1 MNIKKFYIC
10 DIALFLLS
18 IGFIKLYDAFL
29 YEYIDFWVESLA
41 YILIVAS
48 IVIGVGASIAFVI
61 QKLCK
66 KKIDLHKSFKYT
78 FIVISI
84 LSGIAGALFCAYA
97 IFVLVDGWDA
107 LGCIVVGIFGLGIS
121 GISIAV
127 LVIYHIARKFIANY
141 EIVFDNE
148 NERSNEDDVKGD
160 TE

>member
-10 DIALFLLS
+10 DVALFLFS

-41 YILIVAS
+41 YILIVTS
-48 IVIGVGASIAFVI
+48 VIIGVGASIAFII

-78 FIVISI
+78 FIVIAI
-84 LSGIAGALFCAYA
+84 LSGLAGALFCAYA
-97 IFVLVDGWDA
+97 IFILKGGWDA
-107 LGCIVVGIFGLGIS
+107 LGCIIVGIIGLGIS
-121 GISIAV
+121 GIAIVV
-127 LVIYHIARKFIANY
+127 LVTYYIARKFIANY

>member
-29 YEYIDFWVESLA
+29 YEYMDFWFEGLA
-41 YILIVAS
+41 MVLTVTS
-48 IVIGVGASIAFVI
+48 IVIGVGASIAFII

-66 KKIDLHKSFKYT
+66 KKINLHKSFKYT
-78 FIVISI
+78 FIVIAV
-84 LSGIAGALFCAYA
+84 LSGLAGAMYCAYA
-97 IFVLVDGWDA
+97 IFILKSGWDA

-127 LVIYHIARKFIANY
+127 LVIYHIARKFISNY

>member
-10 DIALFLLS
+10 DVALFLFS

-41 YILIVAS
+41 MVLTVAS
-48 IVIGVGASIAFVI
+48 VIIGVGASIAFII

-78 FIVISI
+78 FIVIAI
-84 LSGIAGALFCAYA
+84 LSGLAGALFFAYA
-97 IFVLVDGWDA
+97 IFILKGGWDA
-107 LGCIVVGIFGLGIS
+107 LGCIIVGIIGLGIS
-121 GISIAV
+121 GIAIVV
-127 LVIYHIARKFIANY
+127 LVTYYIARKFIANY

>member
-1 MNIKKFYIC
+1 MKVIKFYIC
-10 DIALFLLS
+10 DIVLFLLS

-29 YEYIDFWVESLA
+29 YEYMDFWFECLA
-41 YILIVAS
+41 YALVIAS
-48 IVIGVGASIAFVI
+48 AIIGIGASIAFII

-66 KKIDLHKSFKYT
+66 KKIEFHKSFKYT

-84 LSGIAGALFCAYA
+84 LSGLVGAMYCVYA
-97 IFVLVDGWDA
+97 CFILKGGWDA
-107 LGCIVVGIFGLGIS
+107 LGCIIVGIIGLGIS
-121 GISIAV
+121 GISLAV
-127 LVIYHIARKFIANY
+127 LVIYHIARKFIADY

>member
-1 MNIKKFYIC
+1 MKIKKFYIC

-29 YEYIDFWVESLA
+29 YEYLDFWFEGLA
-41 YILIVAS
+41 MVLTVAS
-48 IVIGVGASIAFVI
+48 IVLGVGASIAFII

-78 FIVISI
+78 FIVIAV
-84 LSGIAGALFCAYA
+84 LSGLAGALFCAYA
-97 IFVLVDGWDA
+97 VFILKGGWDA
-107 LGCIVVGIFGLGIS
+107 LGCMIVGIFGLGIS

-127 LVIYHIARKFIANY
+127 LVIYHIVRKFIVNY
-141 EIVFDNE
+141 ENE
-148 NERSNEDDVKGD
+148 NERSNEGDVKGD

>member
-10 DIALFLLS
+10 DVALFLFS

-48 IVIGVGASIAFVI
+48 VVIGVGASIAFII

-78 FIVISI
+78 FIVIAI
-84 LSGIAGALFCAYA
+84 LSGLAGALFCAYA
-97 IFVLVDGWDA
+97 VFILKGGWDA
-107 LGCIVVGIFGLGIS
+107 LGCMVVGIFGLGIS

>member
-41 YILIVAS
+41 MVVTVAS
-48 IVIGVGASIAFVI
+48 VVIGVCASISFII

-78 FIVISI
+78 FIVIAI
-84 LSGIAGALFCAYA
+84 LSGLAGALFCAYA
-97 IFVLVDGWDA
+97 IFILKGGWDA
-107 LGCIVVGIFGLGIS
+107 LGCIIVGIIELGIS
-121 GISIAV
+121 GIAIAV
-127 LVIYHIARKFIANY
+127 LVTYHIARKVIANY

>member
-41 YILIVAS
+41 MVLTVAS
-48 IVIGVGASIAFVI
+48 VIIGVGASIAFII

-78 FIVISI
+78 FIVIAI
-84 LSGIAGALFCAYA
+84 LSGLAGALFCAYA
-97 IFVLVDGWDA
+97 IFILKGGWDA
-107 LGCIVVGIFGLGIS
+107 LGCIIVGIIGLGIS
-121 GISIAV
+121 GIAIVV
-127 LVIYHIARKFIANY
+127 LVTYYIARKFIANY

>member
-10 DIALFLLS
+10 DVALFLLS

-48 IVIGVGASIAFVI
+48 VVIWIGASIAFII
-61 QKLCK
+61 QKLCR
-66 KKIDLHKSFKYT
+66 KKIEFHKSFKYT
-78 FIVISI
+78 FIVIAI
-84 LSGIAGALFCAYA
+84 LSGLAGAGFFAYA
-97 IFVLVDGWDA
+97 YFDLVNGWGA
-107 LGCIVVGIFGLGIS
+107 LGYVIDGVFGLGIS

-127 LVIYHIARKFIANY
+127 LVIYYIVRKFIANY

>member
-1 MNIKKFYIC
+1 MKIRKFYIC
-10 DIALFLLS
+10 DVALFLFS

-48 IVIGVGASIAFVI
+48 IVIGVGASIAFII

-66 KKIDLHKSFKYT
+66 KKIDLYKSFKYT
-78 FIVISI
+78 FIVIAI
-84 LSGIAGALFCAYA
+84 LSGLAGAGFFAYA
-97 IFVLVDGWDA
+97 YFDLVSGWDA
-107 LGCIVVGIFGLGIS
+107 LGCTIVGIFGLGIS

-127 LVIYHIARKFIANY
+127 LVIYYIARKVIANY

>member
-41 YILIVAS
+41 YILIGAS
-48 IVIGVGASIAFVI
+48 IVIGVGASVAFII
-61 QKLCK
+61 QKLCR
-66 KKIDLHKSFKYT
+66 KKIEFHKSFKYT
-78 FIVISI
+78 FIVIAI
-84 LSGIAGALFCAYA
+84 LSGLAGAGFFAYVY
-97 IFVLVDGWDA
+97 FDLVSGWDA
-107 LGCIVVGIFGLGIS
+107 LGYVIVGVFGLGIS

>member
-1 MNIKKFYIC
+1 MNIKKFYIF
-10 DIALFLLS
+10 DVALFLLS
-18 IGFIKLYDAFL
+18 IGFIKIYDAFL

-48 IVIGVGASIAFVI
+48 VVIGVGASIAFII

-78 FIVISI
+78 FIVIVI
-84 LSGIAGALFCAYA
+84 LSGLAGALFCAYA
-97 IFVLVDGWDA
+97 IFILKGGWDA
-107 LGCIVVGIFGLGIS
+107 LGCIIVGIIGLGIS
-121 GISIAV
+121 GIAIVV
-127 LVIYHIARKFIANY
+127 LVTYYIARKFIANY

>member
-1 MNIKKFYIC
+1 MKIKKFYIC
-10 DIALFLLS
+10 DVALFLFS

-41 YILIVAS
+41 YILIAVS
-48 IVIGVGASIAFVI
+48 IVIGVGASIAFII
-61 QKLCK
+61 QKLCR
-66 KKIDLHKSFKYT
+66 KKIEFHKSFKYT
-78 FIVISI
+78 FIVIAI
-84 LSGIAGALFCAYA
+84 LSGLAGAGFFAYA
-97 IFVLVDGWDA
+97 YFDLVSGWDA
-107 LGCIVVGIFGLGIS
+107 FGYVIVGVFGLGIS